1 MNETKQRIQKSVER
15 NQRVDIITAMVFL
28 VSIIVTFA
36 IVDAQRPAAMRETT
50 LSPLAVHTMT
60 PTLTADWWQTLH
72 FASPTLEPLPGVP
85 ALSLGSSG
93 TNGNGGANQPVSY
106 QTITC
111 PREDVRINGIVTG
124 ARRSWWYIHG
134 TAEIPNLWYW
144 KGELSADGQHWTT
157 LYSSQ
162 QPVRDGTLVEFL
174 TSTVPKGQY
183 QLRLMAVD
191 KSGNYPEP
199 CVVQIVV

>member
-1 MNETKQRIQKSVER
+1 MNETKQRIQKPVER
-15 NQRVDIITAMVFL
+15 NQRVDMITAAVFL

-36 IVDAQRPAAMRETT
+36 IADAQQPAAMQGTT
-50 LSPLAVHTMT
+50 LSPLETRTLT
-60 PTLTADWWQTLH
+60 PTLTTDWWQTEH
-72 FASPTLEPLPGVP
+72 FGAPTLEPLPGVP
-85 ALSLGSSG
+85 SLSLGSSG
-93 TNGNGGANQPVSY
+93 GGNGGANQPVRY

-111 PREDVRINGIVTG
+111 PRADVRINGIVTG
-124 ARRSWWYIHG
+124 ARRGWWYIHG

-191 KSGNYPEP
+191 RSGNYPEP
-199 CVVQIVV
+199 CVVQIAV